1 MIHKFRYD
9 KTKKYPV
16 LSTRDDIIV
25 LVDEAHRTQYKDL
38 AENMRTALPNANF
51 VAFTGTPLLGT
62 KRLTN
67 QWFGDYVSEYNF
79 AQSVEDGSTVP
90 LFYSRRV
97 PEVGLENDFLDDDVV
112 DIIEEENLNEDETR
126 LLENASSR
134 ILEVIKR
141 DDRLDKVAQDIA
153 YHFPRRGFLGK
164 GMVVSVDKYTA
175 VKMYDKVQ
183 HYWAIEKQ
191 NIMKKRNTASTKEE
205 REQLTRILAY
215 MNKVEMAVIIS
226 EENDEEAKFAKQGLK
241 ISEHRAKMK
250 EITPDGKDIEDRFK
264 DPNDPLQLVFVCA
277 MWLTGFDVKNLST
290 LYLDKPMK
298 GHTLMQ
304 AIARANRVYP
314 GKPAGIIVDYVN
326 VFKYMKKALTEYAT
340 GDDRTEFPAKDI
352 NQLIGYIDKTIDE
365 ADSFLLSL
373 DINIGKIIAD
383 SNTLDKLDALRRAY
397 DTIIAQDDNKEKF
410 KVILNTLTNLYE
422 ASKPEIF
429 EKNWY
434 NDKFSPLLYLHGL
447 FCHTIDDEKIARA
460 RLKMN
465 QILDGSV
472 MANKDFLGNS
482 QKSPTQYKIEG
493 TKVIDLSKVDVNQL
507 RKEIKVAKYKA
518 IEIND
523 LKEFLA
529 RALEQMLR
537 KNCTRIKFSERY
549 KHIIDSYNAGGTE
562 NEDYYERLLKFF
574 EELCQENDR
583 ASTEGLSE
591 EELEIYDLLS
601 AGKKLTQAEEQK
613 VKLSA
618 KHLYK
623 KLVDNRSS
631 LLVVDWYK
639 DEQPRAKLKY
649 EVELSL
655 NEDLPDSYDKL
666 AFDSKVSLLM
676 NHFVDMAVQGYGW
689 IGAA

>member
-1 MIHKFRYD
+1 
-9 KTKKYPV
+9 
-16 LSTRDDIIV
+16 
-25 LVDEAHRTQYKDL
+25 
-38 AENMRTALPNANF
+38 
-51 VAFTGTPLLGT
+51 
-62 KRLTN
+62 
-67 QWFGDYVSEYNF
+67 
-79 AQSVEDGSTVP
+79 
-90 LFYSRRV
+90 
-97 PEVGLENDFLDDDVV
+97 
-112 DIIEEENLNEDETR
+112 
-126 LLENASSR
+126 
-134 ILEVIKR
+134 
-141 DDRLDKVAQDIA
+141 
-153 YHFPRRGFLGK
+153 
-164 GMVVSVDKYTA
+164 
-175 VKMYDKVQ
+175 
-183 HYWAIEKQ
+183 
-191 NIMKKRNTASTKEE
+191 
-205 REQLTRILAY
+205 
-215 MNKVEMAVIIS
+215 
-226 EENDEEAKFAKQGLK
+226 
-241 ISEHRAKMK
+241 
-250 EITPDGKDIEDRFK
+250 
-264 DPNDPLQLVFVCA
+264 
-277 MWLTGFDVKNLST
+277 
-290 LYLDKPMK
+290 
-298 GHTLMQ
+298 
-304 AIARANRVYP
+304 
-314 GKPAGIIVDYVN
+314 
-326 VFKYMKKALTEYAT
+326 
-340 GDDRTEFPAKDI
+340 
-352 NQLIGYIDKTIDE
+352 
-365 ADSFLLSL
+365 
-373 DINIGKIIAD
+373 
-383 SNTLDKLDALRRAY
+383 
-397 DTIIAQDDNKEKF
+397 
-410 KVILNTLTNLYE
+410 
-422 ASKPEIF
+422 
-429 EKNWY
+429 
-434 NDKFSPLLYLHGL
+434 
-447 FCHTIDDEKIARA
+447 
-460 RLKMN
+460 MN

-472 MANKDFLGNS
+472 MANKVFLGNS